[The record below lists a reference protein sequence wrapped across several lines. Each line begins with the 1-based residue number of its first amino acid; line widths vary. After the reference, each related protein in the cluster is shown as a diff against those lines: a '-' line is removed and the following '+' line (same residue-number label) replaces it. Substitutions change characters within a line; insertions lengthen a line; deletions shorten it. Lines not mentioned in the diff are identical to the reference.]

1 MPFLPESELTV
12 YSALIVESKKD
23 EKLTGKLKIGDHW
36 NAISIIALSQNNPL
50 KAIAEFVEN
59 SIDAGA
65 KNVTVVRGKQKGD
78 YYLKVIDDGDG
89 ISDFSYVATHIGDSI
104 KRKLKKDGA
113 RGIQGEFGIGLLSF
127 WNVGEELVLTSTG
140 QDGVA
145 RRMKLVKGNPVFSVR
160 EVPTLFQQRGTELHI
175 QPILAGVRQLSGEK
189 IQNYLASELRD
200 RIGKSGVRVR
210 IVDRAT
216 RKEMTVEPRKFHG
229 TLLHN
234 LPDPV
239 NPLGDVY
246 TELYLSHPSAENA
259 VGLYKGGTRVL
270 PDITSVDRFRKFPWT
285 SEYLEGIIDANFLQ
299 LTPGTR
305 DGVVFDSAFESL
317 CVSLEAMEEA
327 LAERIREQQ
336 RAEEEEASKAILH
349 KVTRALKEAFLL
361 LPQEDYGW
369 LNVQS
374 KTKTHRPEAGAGS
387 ETAGQGSADDASSG
401 VPPEGNA
408 GTDSQVPGE
417 DPTLA
422 TAIADERGGA
432 AEQKEFFDYAGPL
445 FSFTVSPTTAIV
457 GVGRKRKFRGV
468 ARDKSRRVIES
479 GVEYSWSILE
489 GGGSLDA
496 TDAEYVEFT
505 APQEPGLV
513 ILEGKAIQEG
523 EEKSAQAAVT
533 VTAELLPERGQ
544 EDSRHKKGLP
554 GYTYRKAP
562 GALWR
567 SRYDRDNSL
576 IVINNALHDF
586 MFAARHGGTKLRYI
600 VRLFAKE
607 RGLAN
612 FPEASKEDILER
624 MVELT
629 LYAEENLK

>member
-1 MPFLPESELTV
+1 MEPKNDGHRS
-12 YSALIVESKKD
+12 
-23 EKLTGKLKIGDHW
+23 GRLKIGDHW

-78 YYLKVIDDGDG
+78 YYLKVIDDGEG

-113 RGIQGEFGIGLLSF
+113 KGIQGEFGIGLLSF
-127 WNVGEELVLTSTG
+127 WTVGEELVLTSTG
-140 QDGVA
+140 KDGVA
-145 RRMKLVKGNPVFSVR
+145 RRMKLVKGNPAFSVR
-160 EVPTLFQQRGTELHI
+160 EVPTLFQQRGTELHV

-216 RKEMTVEPRKFHG
+216 HKEMTVEPRKFHG

-246 TELYLSHPSAENA
+246 VELYLSHPSAENA
-259 VGLYKGGTRVL
+259 VGLYKGGTRIL
-270 PDITSVDRFRKFPWT
+270 PDITSVDRFKKFPWT

-374 KTKTHRPEAGAGS
+374 KTRAHRPETGAGPES
-387 ETAGQGSADDASSG
+387 AGEGAEGEASSG
-401 VPPEGNA
+401 TPAETPI
-408 GTDSQVPGE
+408 PGE
-417 DPTLA
+417 DPVLA
-422 TAIADERGGA
+422 TAIADERSDA
-432 AEQKEFFDYAGPL
+432 ADQKEFFDYAGPL
-445 FSFTVSPTTAIV
+445 FSFTVSPVSAIV
-457 GVGRKRKFRGV
+457 GVGGKRKLRGV

-513 ILEGKAIQEG
+513 IIEGKAVQES
-523 EEKSAQAAVT
+523 EEKSAQAAIT

-544 EDSRHKKGLP
+544 EDSRHRKGLP

-562 GALWR
+562 GELWR

-576 IVINNALHDF
+576 IVINNAHPDF
-586 MFAARHGGTKLRYI
+586 IFAARHGATKLRYI

-607 RGLAN
+607 LVLAN